1 MGLVTTLKYEDSI
14 LQIHL
19 YNDFDLIGNVT
30 IQVLNA
36 DCYINQFLPYISEE
50 TFQNAFKNERI
61 AWVTFVSVRLHYRG
75 NGYSRILINRAI
87 AWLFNFGIG
96 NFALEVAPACT
107 ISKNELAKY
116 YSTFGFDYLVE
127 TRKDLLMF
135 LRKEK

>member
-1 MGLVTTLKYEDSI
+1 MGLVTTLKFEDNI

-30 IQVLNA
+30 IQVLDAN
-36 DCYINQFLPYISEE
+36 CYINQFMYFISEE

-61 AWVTFVSVRLHYRG
+61 AYVTFVNVRLHYRG
-75 NGYSRILINRAI
+75 NGYSRILINRATD
-87 AWLFNFGIG
+87 WLFNFGIG
-96 NFALEVAPACT
+96 NFALEVAPACM
-107 ISKNELAKY
+107 ISKKELADY